1 MMEMIT
7 KTIKTTGI
15 LNPQHKILKLDDTLS
30 MTESAHVHVIIL
42 VTEEDNK
49 QIPSKKSL
57 SNSLESLTPDMP
69 LAAAIYWYQQ
79 GKISQENAAEMA
91 GLNRR
96 DFLAALAREKCDV
109 FMVDFE
115 DLKEEL
121 ARG

>member
-15 LNPQHKILKLDDTLS
+15 LNPQQRSLTLD
-30 MTESAHVHVIIL
+30 ESLPIVESSRVRVIIL

-49 QIPSKKSL
+49 QIPSKKPI
-57 SNSLESLTPDMP
+57 SNSLESFIPDMP

-96 DFLAALAREKCDV
+96 DFLEVLAREKCDV
-109 FMVDFE
+109 FVVDFD

-121 ARG
+121 ARD